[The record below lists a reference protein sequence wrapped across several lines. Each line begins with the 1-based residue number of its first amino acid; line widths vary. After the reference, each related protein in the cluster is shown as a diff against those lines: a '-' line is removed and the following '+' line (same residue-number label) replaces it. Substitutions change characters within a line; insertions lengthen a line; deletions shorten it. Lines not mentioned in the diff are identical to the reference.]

1 MSGVPFSS
9 GLGMTRKYYLDWLR
23 VLAFALLILFH
34 VGMLYVMWP
43 YNLKSPRLV
52 PGLEWAM
59 LALSPW
65 RLPLLFVISGVASR
79 VLIEK
84 YGAGGFALNRLRR
97 LLPPILMGMF
107 VIIPPQTWIELVAK
121 GVTHAGYLH
130 FWLFSYLPAD
140 QTLVRP
146 LHKTMPTWDHLWFL
160 VYLFF
165 YALGF
170 ALLWKLA
177 PHRRDTK
184 STQLS
189 PTLLVMVPA
198 LVLCTA
204 NVLVEHWTPRTDA
217 LVNDWREHLK
227 WIALFATG
235 VVIAGRD
242 NVWPWLRD
250 HRGTLAALAAL
261 LLALIFA
268 DHWLWMTG
276 TFAHPWDWI
285 SWGIASG
292 AYGWLM
298 VLAVIGYGVRYL
310 NRPSATLS
318 YLNEAILP
326 VYVLHQPILLLAAF
340 VVFPW
345 RLPLFL
351 EGATLIAI
359 TALGSLAIYHA
370 LIRPFGVTRFLFG
383 VKPKRS
389 RPILTTATV
398 EAT

>member
-1 MSGVPFSS
+1 
-9 GLGMTRKYYLDWLR
+9 MTRRYCLDWLR

-34 VGMLYVMWP
+34 VGMLYVTWP
-43 YNLKSPRLV
+43 YNLKSPRLL

-84 YGAGGFALNRLRR
+84 YGPGGFALNRLRR

-107 VIIPPQTWIELVAK
+107 VIIPPQTWIELVSR
-121 GVTHAGYLH
+121 GITHASYLH

-170 ALLWKLA
+170 ALLWKLTPHPRKA
-177 PHRRDTK
+177 PRP
-184 STQLS
+184 LS
-189 PTLLVMVPA
+189 PALLILVP
-198 LVLCTA
+198 LVLLCVA
-204 NVLVEHWTPRTDA
+204 NVLVEHWAPRTDA
-217 LVNDWREHLK
+217 LVNDWGEHLK
-227 WIALFATG
+227 WVALFATG
-235 VVIAGRD
+235 IVMVGRD
-242 NVWPWLRD
+242 NVWSWLSD
-250 HRGTLAALAAL
+250 HRRALAMAAAVFL
-261 LLALIFA
+261 VAMFA
-268 DHWLWMTG
+268 DHWLWMKGALT
-276 TFAHPWDWI
+276 HPWDWI
-285 SWGIASG
+285 SWGFASG

-298 VLAVIGYGVRYL
+298 VLAVTGYGVRYL
-310 NRPSATLS
+310 NHASATLS

-326 VYVLHQPILLLAAF
+326 VYVLHQPVLLLAAF
-340 VVFPW
+340 VVFRW
-345 RLPLFL
+345 HLPLAIEAAGL
-351 EGATLIAI
+351 VAI
-359 TALGSLAIYHA
+359 TAFGSLAMYHV

-383 VKPKRS
+383 VKALRK
-389 RPILTTATV
+389 V
-398 EAT
+398 EPPGEAARASN